1 MFYFVTKLE
10 CILTISLKKKISRE
24 AKKKK
29 KFPLGLMHFNLY
41 DTGSLLF
48 CLLVSHN
55 RLELLVRIL
64 HVI

>member
-1 MFYFVTKLE
+1 MYPYYK
-10 CILTISLKKKISRE
+10 LKKKNLKGG
-24 AKKKK
+24 KKKK
-29 KFPLGLMHFNLY
+29 KIPLGLMHFNLY

>member
-10 CILTISLKKKISRE
+10 CILTIILRKKNLKE

-29 KFPLGLMHFNLY
+29 IPLGPMHFNLY
-41 DTGSLLF
+41 DTCFLF
-48 CLLVSHN
+48 CFLVSHN